1 MRIKSKFAT
10 FILSPIPGLG
20 HIYLGFNTRGGIF
33 MLAELVAVLLVVGLG
48 TTGIF
53 NGNAMVIPAA
63 FIPIVWI
70 ASLVDSMTL
79 ADKINHIAMSNDE
92 GKKAVL
98 LEQLEQQ
105 NRKII
110 AMVLSIV
117 PGAGHMFLGLQRQGI
132 QLMTIFFFSFF
143 ITDLI
148 NISIF
153 MALIPIIWFFGLF
166 DAMNKATGDENKNDG
181 DVLLVS
187 WFRTGK
193 PFIRNANKF
202 LAYALIAIGC
212 FLLFERLVLPELEK
226 FISFRIREYINI
238 LLLSVLFIAG
248 GVKLLMGSSN
258 TEAFEE
264 GEDNG

>member
-1 MRIKSKFAT
+1 MKIKSKFTT
-10 FILSPIPGLG
+10 FFLSPIPGLG

-33 MLAELVAVLLVVGLG
+33 MLAELVAILLLVWLG
-48 TTGIF
+48 TTGTF
-53 NGNAMVIPAA
+53 GGNAMVIPAA
-63 FIPIVWI
+63 LIPIVWI

-79 ADKINHIAMSNDE
+79 VDKINHVAMSNDE

-132 QLMTIFFFSFF
+132 QLMAIFFFSFF
-143 ITDLI
+143 ITDWI

-166 DAMNKATGDENKNDG
+166 DALNKATDEENKDDS
-181 DVLLVS
+181 DVLFIS
-187 WFRTGK
+187 WLRTDK
-193 PFIRNANKF
+193 PFIKNANKF

-212 FLLFERLVLPELEK
+212 FLLFERIVLPELER

-238 LLLSVLFIAG
+238 ILLSVLFIAG
-248 GVKLLMGSSN
+248 GVKLLMGSSS
-258 TEAFEE
+258 TDVFEE
-264 GEDNG
+264 GEENR

>member
-1 MRIKSKFAT
+1 MRTKSKFAT

-33 MLAELVAVLLVVGLG
+33 MLAEMAAILLVIGLSSM
-48 TTGIF
+48 GIF

-79 ADKINHIAMSNDE
+79 TDKVNAIALSNDE
-92 GKKAVL
+92 EKKAL
-98 LEQLEQQ
+98 LLKQLEEQ

-110 AMVLSIV
+110 AMVLSII

-132 QLMTIFFFSFF
+132 QLMSIFFFSFF
-143 ITDLI
+143 ITDWI

-166 DAMNKATGDENKNDG
+166 DAMNKAAGNENQDDG
-181 DVLLVS
+181 DVLFVS
-187 WFRTGK
+187 WFRTEK
-193 PFIRNANKF
+193 PFIKNVNKF
-202 LAYALIAIGC
+202 LAYGLIAIGC
-212 FLLFERLVLPELEK
+212 FLLFERIVLPELEK
-226 FISFRIREYINI
+226 VISLRIREYTNI
-238 LLLSVLFIAG
+238 VLLSIAFIAG
-248 GVKLLMGSSN
+248 GVKLLMGSKSN
-258 TEAFEE
+258 EVFEE
-264 GEDNG
+264 GDENG